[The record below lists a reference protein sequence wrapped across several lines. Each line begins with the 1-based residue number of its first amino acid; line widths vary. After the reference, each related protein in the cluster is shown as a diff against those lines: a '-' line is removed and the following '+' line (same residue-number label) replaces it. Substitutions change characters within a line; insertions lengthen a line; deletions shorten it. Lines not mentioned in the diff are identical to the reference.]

1 MLSREITG
9 GVPQALISQP
19 SLHRCM
25 DDWVRRNPAPTPKV
39 HPKVF
44 LPDVWLCLHVYNLG
58 PQFGDPPDAPEG
70 LVLIVRKSVRCDV
83 RWFPSKNVSFSVRV
97 NSKTRNFSLGDHS
110 QQSNL
115 RELALCLGITAANV

>member
-1 MLSREITG
+1 MQCREITG

-25 DDWVRRNPAPTPKV
+25 DDWVRRNPATTSKV

-44 LPDVWLCLHVYNLG
+44 LPDVWRCLHVYNLG

-70 LVLIVRKSVRCDV
+70 LVLIVRKRVRCDV
-83 RWFPSKNVSFSVRV
+83 RWFPSKNVSLSVRV
-97 NSKTRNFSLGDHS
+97 NSKAGQFCLRDHPL
-110 QQSNL
+110 QSNL
-115 RELALCLGITAANV
+115 RELAL